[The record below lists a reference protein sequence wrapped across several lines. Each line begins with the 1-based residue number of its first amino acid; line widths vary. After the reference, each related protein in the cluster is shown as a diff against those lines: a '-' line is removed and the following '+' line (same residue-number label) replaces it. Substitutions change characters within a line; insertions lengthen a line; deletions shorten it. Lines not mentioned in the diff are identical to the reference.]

1 MMLELYLLIAIVYSV
16 YYTFT
21 LKIFASLLVK
31 LVEKFVPK
39 EKLDVLGKQISYQGI
54 SMAIL
59 IVAFLILLALMF
71 LCIKYGF
78 QWVIYVLCLIGI
90 FGTLISNLKKEKP
103 LNK

>member
-16 YYTFT
+16 YYIFT
-21 LKIFASLLVK
+21 LKVFASLLVK

-39 EKLDVLGKQISYQGI
+39 EKLDTLGKEISFQDIG
-54 SMAIL
+54 MAIL
-59 IVAFLILLALMF
+59 IVAFLILLALML

-90 FGTLISNLKKEKP
+90 FAHLFQILKKQKTI
-103 LNK
+103 K